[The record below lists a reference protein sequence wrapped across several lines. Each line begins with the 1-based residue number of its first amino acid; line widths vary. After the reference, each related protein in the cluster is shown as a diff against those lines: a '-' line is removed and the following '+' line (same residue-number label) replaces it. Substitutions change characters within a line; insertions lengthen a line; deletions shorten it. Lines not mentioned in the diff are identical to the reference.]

1 MAANPLFTEKVLS
14 GRYMYIEGHLVRNE
28 PLYIEGI
35 DEKRYL
41 TTYARH
47 HLAECALCF
56 RISISSESR
65 ISGLYHRECILNR
78 EKNVPFHYVIVFDSA
93 DQKVTEEEKDEIIRG
108 AIEEE
113 QALYKKLTNDF
124 QDSMKTVRDWSG
136 LKMGEIAEAAGLEER
151 HLRRVFSGES
161 KSLETLA
168 AVLIVMKT
176 PPKVAEHLI
185 RISPRPFQNNN
196 PNHAL
201 IRWGLVQLYGN
212 SLEYIREQLAKV
224 GGPAL

>member
-1 MAANPLFTEKVLS
+1 
-14 GRYMYIEGHLVRNE
+14 
-28 PLYIEGI
+28 
-35 DEKRYL
+35 
-41 TTYARH
+41 
-47 HLAECALCF
+47 
-56 RISISSESR
+56 
-65 ISGLYHRECILNR
+65 
-78 EKNVPFHYVIVFDSA
+78 
-93 DQKVTEEEKDEIIRG
+93 
-108 AIEEE
+108 
-113 QALYKKLTNDF
+113 
-124 QDSMKTVRDWSG
+124 
-136 LKMGEIAEAAGLEER
+136 MGEIAEAAGLEER

-196 PNHAL
+196 PNYAL